1 VPSKKGGRKKGGFTP
16 SLVLVKAK
24 PGINAVFVNNK
35 RIVFKDG
42 TAMVTKTIAEK
53 LEKGGYIYQR
63 KGSTE
68 QNVSQPQK

>member
-1 VPSKKGGRKKGGFTP
+1 MPSKKGGRKP

-53 LEKGGYIYQR
+53 LEKGGYIYGIDYQG
-63 KGSTE
+63 KESVE
-68 QNVSQPQK
+68 QNMP